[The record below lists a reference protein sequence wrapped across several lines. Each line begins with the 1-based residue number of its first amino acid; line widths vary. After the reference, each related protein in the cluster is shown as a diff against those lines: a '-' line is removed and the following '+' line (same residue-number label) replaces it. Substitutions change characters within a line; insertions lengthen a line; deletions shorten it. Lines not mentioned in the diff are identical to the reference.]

1 MAGAGREDREARPDR
16 VPGEDDAGFSGRTGG
31 RTMTEMRALGRG
43 GPAVAVAASIAE
55 LRRRVAAWR
64 RAGERIAMVP
74 TMGALHDGHLSLVRI
89 GFERADR
96 VVVSIF
102 VNPTQFAPHE
112 DFQSYPRTEARDLE
126 LLELLAVDL
135 VFAPAVAEMYPPGFA
150 TRIVPE
156 GAALGLE
163 SDARPHFFGGVA
175 TVVSRLL
182 NACTPDIAVFGEKD
196 FQQLAVVRQMVA
208 DLAMPVEIVGAP
220 TVRESDGLAM
230 SSRNAY
236 LTPAERAVA
245 PVLHQVLKSIAEGLR
260 AGAEPAGL
268 IADGSRRLLESG
280 FRSVDYLAVRDAG
293 TLTPWSPI
301 DGFARPVRVLAAAW
315 LGRTRLI
322 DNCAV

>member
-1 MAGAGREDREARPDR
+1 
-16 VPGEDDAGFSGRTGG
+16 
-31 RTMTEMRALGRG
+31 MTEMRAVGRND
-43 GPAVAVAASIAE
+43 PAVASTIPE
-55 LRRRVAAWR
+55 LRRRVGAWR

-102 VNPTQFAPHE
+102 VNPAQFAPHE

-135 VFAPAVAEMYPPGFA
+135 VFAPAVAEIYPPGFA

-163 SDARPHFFGGVA
+163 SDSRPHFFGGVA

-182 NACTPDIAVFGEKD
+182 NACGPDIAVFGEKD

-208 DLAMPVEIVGAP
+208 DLCMPVEIVGAP
-220 TVRESDGLAM
+220 TVREPDGLAM

-245 PVLHQVLKSIAEGLR
+245 PVLHQVLKSFAEGLR
-260 AGAEPAGL
+260 AGVEPSGL
-268 IADGSRRLLESG
+268 IAAGSRRLLESG
-280 FRSVDYLAVRDAG
+280 FRSIDYLSVRDAA
-293 TLTPWSPI
+293 TLAPWSSA